1 MAHWDRVNQKVVGNN
16 DVRFCCV
23 KIKSSHQVNT
33 EETEKIKEAIKKV
46 NATVDE
52 RAGGFWG
59 FVGTIAGGVTQR
71 ATGSAKKAA
80 TEVIYEKVPGVTA
93 RVVSKLQCTIPIGI
107 AIMSL
112 SGYLANTQEL
122 ENDNQNYYY
131 LGILFGAYFSY
142 SPVPNEQ
149 EEIAKKAESAAESAG
164 AIMPNLCSIQ

>member
-1 MAHWDRVNQKVVGNN
+1 MAHWDGGSQQVVGNR
-16 DVRFCCV
+16 DVRYCCV
-23 KIKSSHQVNT
+23 KIKSSRQVNR
-33 EETEKIKEAIKKV
+33 EETEKIQEAIKKV
-46 NATVDE
+46 DAMVDE
-52 RAGGFWG
+52 RASGFWA
-59 FVGTIAGGVTQR
+59 FVGTIAGGITGR
-71 ATGSAKKAA
+71 ATAAAKKAA
-80 TEVIYEKVPGVTA
+80 KKVIYEKVPGVTA

-149 EEIAKKAESAAESAG
+149 EEIAKKAESAATDAG